1 MKRVIA
7 TVALLLAGCAASPG
21 VTPAVPTASP
31 SASTKVTS
39 PSASASG
46 RTATVAQYASLIA
59 RNKSD
64 YVGQIDTL
72 LDSRKC
78 AITSPGDVDVPGSIV
93 CSAGIV
99 TLGFEAET
107 LSIILSGA
115 MDPTKPKL
123 FIGEPPAE
131 IKSLI
136 AETITAS
143 QEVKTSSE
151 AASACATKDGPG
163 CTTKLFT
170 LFTALKDMRAQF
182 DAWKPFGA

>member
-1 MKRVIA
+1 MKRLIVA
-7 TVALLLAGCAASPG
+7 VALVLAGCAAPG

-31 SASTKVTS
+31 STSAKVTS

-64 YVGQIDTL
+64 YVGQIDKL
-72 LDSRKC
+72 LDSRQC
-78 AITSPGDVDVPGSIV
+78 AITSPGHVDVPGSIV

-99 TLGFEAET
+99 TLGYQAET

-151 AASACATKDGPG
+151 AASACATKDGPN

-182 DAWKPFGA
+182 DAWKPFGV